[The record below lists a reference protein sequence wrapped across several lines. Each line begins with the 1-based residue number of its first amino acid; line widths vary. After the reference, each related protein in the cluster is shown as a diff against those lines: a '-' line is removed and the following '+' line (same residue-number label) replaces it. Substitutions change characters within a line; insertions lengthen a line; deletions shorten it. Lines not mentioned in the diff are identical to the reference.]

1 MRSQQE
7 QIVSLQAFTNYTHT
21 KRDTVWP
28 HTSITLPFLCSRSKH
43 PLCAT
48 AAYRICMHSDRG
60 TLKGAGPPRAAVCL
74 GVTRC
79 YISRLLE
86 LGYTIKQ
93 HRHTPRG
100 SQISESLMV
109 SYCSGLICSRA
120 RVSSYI
126 IRGKSI
132 RDEARLRMFGDS
144 HLLWEH
150 RAWLLFQAWKW
161 RSRYEH
167 TCTVLFL
174 HRPRPSRTRAGVTQ
188 LSPVSTAK
196 HPHR

>member
-1 MRSQQE
+1 MHAQWQRYLERSRAPPCCSVSGGDPLLHK
-7 QIVSLQAFTNYTHT
+7 QIAGARIYYQAAPSH
-21 KRDTVWP
+21 
-28 HTSITLPFLCSRSKH
+28 
-43 PLCAT
+43 
-48 AAYRICMHSDRG
+48 AA
-60 TLKGAGPPRAAVCL
+60 
-74 GVTRC
+74 
-79 YISRLLE
+79 
-86 LGYTIKQ
+86 
-93 HRHTPRG
+93 G

-132 RDEARLRMFGDS
+132 WEEARLRMFGDS

-196 HPHR
+196 HPHQ